1 MTQQGVT
8 VTGPAPGWA
17 AIRFQPARKGN
28 LKVTVVTT
36 SRSRSRSRPRRRRVA
51 RASCFIH
58 GYIRR
63 PGAFRV
69 RATVIVQVGLC
80 HWHKPGRDC
89 HRLGVSLSLGP
100 PAAVAG
106 PGRRRQLEVRAQAV
120 PSRIEYFN
128 PRWQRGCCSL
138 GNGPPALVFKGPG

>member
-28 LKVTVVTT
+28 LKVTVGTT
-36 SRSRSRSRPRRRRVA
+36 SRPGGAGSPGPAVA
-51 RASCFIH
+51 F
-58 GYIRR
+58 
-63 PGAFRV
+63 
-69 RATVIVQVGLC
+69 TVTFVAPVLSESEPHSLFKLVCVTGIN
-80 HWHKPGRDC
+80 RDC
-89 HRLGVSLSLGP
+89 HRLGVNLSLGP

-106 PGRRRQLEVRAQAV
+106 PGPGRRRQLEIRAQAV

-138 GNGPPALVFKGPG
+138 GNWPPALVFKGPGWWPTI